1 MRYREAI
8 ELLERHE
15 CLYAALLLRTMHLQQ
30 KEARK
35 AQPRKPKAS
44 KKLTD
49 IIVNGVQWDV
59 RNTESTTQQIAVRW
73 NISEAKVSEILDG
86 DYNYLLY
93 T

>member
-8 ELLERHE
+8 ELLTRHE
-15 CLYAALLLRTMHLQQ
+15 CLYAVLLLRTMHDQQ
-30 KEARK
+30 KAAHKATPRK
-35 AQPRKPKAS
+35 ARFPS
-44 KKLTD
+44 KLTP
-49 IIVNGVQWDV
+49 IIVEGVQWDV